1 MGFHPVIILPP
12 AIYQEDSPYQQI
24 RVSENDLF
32 RYLILDN
39 TFHAVMWKAAPTSLA
54 LPYSQ
59 VMMGVLPIVEKPRRG
74 LILGHGGGSLA
85 KWLEDKWPEL
95 ELDVVE
101 MDPSV
106 VQAAERYFDYTP
118 PPNHHVY
125 VQDAR
130 TFLRNNPTN
139 YDVVWVD
146 VFARHLIPFH
156 VTTKEFF
163 DELRKH
169 VDPEGA
175 IAVNLAS
182 SDVPANVRRAQAVLT
197 TMQLAFTN
205 VIAFGVDGPK
215 WLNTKKGS
223 VNLIFF
229 GGKPVQAMKA
239 PRFFDVLV
247 RHMNRQQFP
256 PEGLAFF
263 MSHEPVVL
271 APGDILTDDFSPL
284 DLLQGDG

>member
-1 MGFHPVIILPP
+1 
-12 AIYQEDSPYQQI
+12 
-24 RVSENDLF
+24 VSENDLF

-205 VIAFGVDGPK
+205 VITFGVDGPK